1 MHHINS
7 HTTKKMK
14 KLITLIAVAG
24 LFAQVHA
31 QKMDARD
38 VPVTVTNAFAKAYP
52 TITDADWNKD
62 GNNYAVNYTEYKLGK
77 SITWDVSGDLI
88 GTNEE
93 IIISALPIKLMVYV
107 KNNYS
112 ENIVKVASKNTDAHG
127 KVTYKTEIK
136 GMNLFFDSQGNFLK
150 SVYN

>member
-1 MHHINS
+1 
-7 HTTKKMK
+7 MK

-24 LFAQVHA
+24 FYTQVYA
-31 QKMDARD
+31 QKMDVRD
-38 VPVTVTNAFAKAYP
+38 VPLTVTNAFAKAYP

-62 GNNYAVNYTEYKLGK
+62 GKNYAVNYTEYNLVK
-77 SITWDVSGDLI
+77 SITWDASGDLI
-88 GTNEE
+88 GANEE
-93 IIISALPIKLMVYV
+93 IIISALPITLMVYV

-136 GMNLFFDSQGNFLK
+136 GMNLFFDSEGNFLN